1 LPFADKFRRLES
13 VHVGHADIEQDHREI
28 LPEEKSESLLAGFR
42 PDEILA
48 EVFEDGLEG
57 DKIFLSVIHKKYVCF
72 VPRVFHVWE

>member
-1 LPFADKFRRLES
+1 MS
-13 VHVGHADIEQDHREI
+13 GI
-28 LPEEKSESLLAGFR
+28 LPEEKSESLLAGFC

-57 DKIFLSVIHKKYVCF
+57 HKIFLSVIHKKDACF